1 MRGRGAYWSGA
12 SKDFNSREFDSI
24 GSLGNKKVLKVREG
38 VENLVLPQYSNTPNT
53 TYYSVNNSGE
63 IKSIGF
69 YRDHKIV
76 KSIDITSK
84 GAHYHI
90 WKDSTVTR
98 KGVTTPS
105 RLKVKVEYPLFS
117 DRDKRL
123 VKQAQ
128 GRRY

>member
-1 MRGRGAYWSGA
+1 MGGRGAYWGGI
-12 SKDFNSREFDSI
+12 SKDFNKREFDSI
-24 GSLGNKKVLKVREG
+24 GQLGNIKVLKVREG
-38 VENLVLPQYSNTPNT
+38 VKNLVLPQYSNTPNT
-53 TYYSVNNSGE
+53 TYYSVNKSGE

-76 KSIDITSK
+76 KSIDITSQ
-84 GAHYHI
+84 GVHFHI

-105 RLKVKVEYPLFS
+105 RLKIESEYPLLS
-117 DRDKRL
+117 NRDKRL

-128 GRRY
+128 KRKY